1 MATRGVSREFRS
13 AARMPMDRWVDS
25 LFQHPTHALAPCSDA
40 ILSPF
45 ATSSDGPGCMPR
57 MMSKSGRDW
66 LISKPGE
73 LPRDPRGSC
82 AEPPSLRD
90 RSSHIRDPSGAGG
103 MVEGPRPVGRLSAT
117 VRVASEAGLTAP
129 SVSRGCRNGC
139 EVWGRWYVP
148 APPTISL
155 TPADRGVGVRAVVG
169 RERVGPAGA
178 DGKPM
183 ISPMSSTASPRGD
196 RIEASGVEGVS
207 RAPSGQ

>member
-1 MATRGVSREFRS
+1 MSREFRS
-13 AARMPMDRWVDS
+13 VARMPMDRWVDS
-25 LFQHPTHALAPCSDA
+25 LSQHRIHALAPCGDA

-45 ATSSDGPGCMPR
+45 ATSSDGTGCMPR
-57 MMSKSGRDW
+57 RTAECGGLC
-66 LISKPGE
+66 LISKQGE

-82 AEPPSLRD
+82 AEHPSLRD
-90 RSSHIRDPSGAGG
+90 RPSHIREPSGAGG

-169 RERVGPAGA
+169 RERVGSAGG
-178 DGKPM
+178 DGCPM
-183 ISPMSSTASPRGD
+183 I
-196 RIEASGVEGVS
+196 
-207 RAPSGQ
+207 